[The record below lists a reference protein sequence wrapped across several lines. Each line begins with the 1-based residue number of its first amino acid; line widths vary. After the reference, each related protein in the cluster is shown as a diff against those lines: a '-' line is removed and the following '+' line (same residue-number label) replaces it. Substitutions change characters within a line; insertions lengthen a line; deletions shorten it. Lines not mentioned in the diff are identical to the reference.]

1 MLRLHITQYL
11 QVHVD
16 APVQTYSYVCGL
28 CNAYSR
34 VMKSLTGGRGA
45 EVMERPMKSL
55 VCLHMILTNP
65 VGKLLETPC
74 QAVGSQ
80 ACIRVSG

>member
-28 CNAYSR
+28 C
-34 VMKSLTGGRGA
+34 LTGGRGA